1 MKTGLYLG
9 GTPIGKIITASKG
22 GGGLALQS
30 KGVNPTKQT
39 QTITP
44 DAAYDALSQVVV
56 NPIPSNYITTET
68 TSAPEPDQMEEGTTA
83 YANGEAI
90 TGTLPLIAEDIT
102 QQGDDV
108 RVNGSNLIISLIN
121 GIKRIFG
128 IGSSI
133 NLQVPLSNMGD
144 ATAADVAAGKTFTS
158 TAGLKQTGTH
168 ECETGADLSGVTAL
182 QKYTLEGQTTYLK
195 TDDSSE
201 PALAEGTMFDG
212 RTIGLDVTNGN
223 TVRIPVSGYYSS
235 DQSYTISEATL
246 NDPYVNSAVLNANGS
261 VTVNVGYN
269 PTIGYNR
276 ETTAKTASATINGV
290 ASTETWTLTDING
303 NTSTMT
309 VVNI

>member
-9 GTPIGKIITASKG
+9 GTPIGKIVAASAG

-30 KGVNPTKQT
+30 KRVNPTKQT
-39 QTITP
+39 QTVTP

-68 TSAPEPDQMEEGTTA
+68 TSAPEPEQMEAGTTA
-83 YANGEAI
+83 YANGEVI
-90 TGTLPLIAEDIT
+90 TGTLPLISEDIT

-108 RVNGSNLIISLIN
+108 RVSGSNLIISLIN

-133 NLQVPLSNMGD
+133 NLQVPLSDMGD
-144 ATAADVAAGKTFTS
+144 ATAADVVAGKTFTS

-168 ECETGADLSGVTAL
+168 ECETGADLSGVTAT
-182 QKYTLEGQTTYLK
+182 QSAILEGNITYVAGNE
-195 TDDSSE
+195 T
-201 PALAEGTMFDG
+201 PVEGTMSDC
-212 RTIGLDVTNGN
+212 RDVNLTMTGS
-223 TVRIPVSGYYSS
+223 TVRIPISGYYSS
-235 DQSYTISEATL
+235 EQKYELQTASL
-246 NDPYVNSAVLNANGS
+246 NDPYVNSATLSTDGNI
-261 VTVNVGYN
+261 TVEVGYI
-269 PTIGYNR
+269 PARGYNTN
-276 ETTAKTASATINGV
+276 TTAKTATATVASGV
-290 ASTETWTLTDING
+290 STETWTLTDING